1 MSTMP
6 KKQKRESTIYEDAQ
20 KERADLPHYKDI
32 DEFLNKYN
40 VDDEGNYTHPSM
52 KDQVEESKERTE
64 QLRKDNENRKKK
76 LQRT

>member
-20 KERADLPHYKDI
+20 KERADLPHYKSI

-40 VDDEGNYTHPSM
+40 VDDEGNYTHESM
-52 KDQVEESKERTE
+52 KDQVEDSMERTK
-64 QLRKDNENRKKK
+64 QLRKDNEERKKK